1 MSGNKVL
8 FLAPW
13 EEVLK
18 LVLGNCASLACAG
31 RKGVCVYADEWMDR
45 CIVSAQGLEKMGRL
59 VTSCPTCGLCF
70 LDVFLI
76 LERSVSRMVQG
87 YRGE

>member
-31 RKGVCVYADEWMDR
+31 RKGVCVCMQMNGWVDALYLPRDWRKWDVWSLPVLHVV
-45 CIVSAQGLEKMGRL
+45 CVSL
-59 VTSCPTCGLCF
+59 TCF
-70 LDVFLI
+70 
-76 LERSVSRMVQG
+76 
-87 YRGE
+87 